1 MSAAAR
7 GGGED
12 RSENIFTAASD
23 FGEAIEMVM
32 LLRRDEPEATV
43 AVVEVSR
50 AFEEIAEIEGR
61 SSRRRKLEG
70 LGDLFARMT
79 ALEAKYA
86 AKVLIG
92 EMRHGMSEGLMLEAL
107 AKMAGRPVDE
117 VRRMHMLEG
126 DPGRLARSLRPPP
139 PLARPRGC
147 PAGPAPAAP
156 A

>member
-1 MSAAAR
+1 
-7 GGGED
+7 
-12 RSENIFTAASD
+12 
-23 FGEAIEMVM
+23 MVM
-32 LLRRDEPEATV
+32 RLRRAQREPALTLT
-43 AVVEVSR
+43 EVSR

-70 LGDLFARMT
+70 LHDLFARMT
-79 ALEAKYA
+79 VLEAKYA

-126 DPGRLARSLRPPP
+126 DGGRLEHALRQAPSVAAR
-139 PLARPRGC
+139 G
-147 PAGPAPAAP
+147 AGASAGAG
-156 A
+156 AESVAGANGETA